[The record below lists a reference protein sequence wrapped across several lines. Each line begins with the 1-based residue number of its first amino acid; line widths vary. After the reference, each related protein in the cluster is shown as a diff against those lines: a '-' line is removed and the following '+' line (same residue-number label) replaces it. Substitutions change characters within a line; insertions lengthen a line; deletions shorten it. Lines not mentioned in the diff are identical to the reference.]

1 MLIKPYNQEIKDGLS
16 DKLAN
21 NTVAFTC
28 SVTKSNVPSEATAKA
43 VAAFGAGRNF
53 DLYYI
58 QSILA
63 SIAANKNDDWFL
75 PEEIWA
81 ARQTPVHK
89 QLNYM
94 HDEKNIIG
102 VITDSILLNSAG
114 EYVLTEENINSI
126 TDIATQA
133 VIWTHWDDKKVESNI
148 SKIIASIEE
157 NKLFVSMEAL
167 FKKFDYML
175 VSSTGFAK
183 IVARS
188 EATAFL
194 TKYLRCYGGSGE
206 FDNHRVYRIL
216 RDFTFSGKGI
226 VEDPANPRSIIG
238 ESFFDNSDDCS
249 CCDDCDGTTELVDG
263 VEFEDGEDSCEC
275 FDSAVAAVD
284 KKVKLNK
291 PFRTPGGPKKFSV
304 YVKNDKGNVVKV
316 NFGDPNMSIK
326 RDNPERKKS
335 FRARHNCDNPGPK
348 WKARY
353 WSCKFWSS
361 TDVSKLVSTKAENI
375 MEDVVQKE
383 VAELKSALAKANET
397 ITSLKAQEADKAT
410 AEVAD
415 LKAQVK
421 ALKALAEETQAKM
434 EETDKECAAKVDEM
448 EKDCAE
454 KMDKMEKE
462 TCSKLAEATAQLEK
476 IKSEKIVAERTS
488 KLVSANVPEDKA
500 AEVVKTFASVSDDVF
515 AEIAA
520 LYAVKAGTNEKTTV
534 VTTDVKDAVDAAKTV
549 AVVTA
554 TTNVTID
561 ESAPEDSMVDLSK
574 SLAIKLNFKTKGD
587 K

>member
-1 MLIKPYNQEIKDGLS
+1 MLIKPYDQEIKDGLS
-16 DKLAN
+16 GKLNN

-28 SVTKSNVPSEATAKA
+28 SITKSDAPSETTVKA
-43 VAAFGAGRNF
+43 VAAFGVGRNF

-58 QSILA
+58 QSVLA
-63 SIAANKNDDWFL
+63 SVGANKNDDWFL

-114 EYVLTEENINSI
+114 EYVLLEENINSVI
-126 TDIATQA
+126 DIATQA

-148 SKIIASIEE
+148 SKIIASIEKNE
-157 NKLFVSMEAL
+157 LFVSMEAL

-175 VSSTGFAK
+175 IKDDFNKK

-188 EATAFL
+188 ESTAFL

-206 FDNHRVYRIL
+206 FDGYRVYRIL

-238 ESFFDNSDDCS
+238 ESFFDNSAECCD
-249 CCDDCDGTTELVDG
+249 CDDCGDTVELSDPKI
-263 VEFEDGEDSCEC
+263 EFEDGEDSCEC
-275 FDSAVAAVD
+275 FDSTLASTD

-291 PFRTPGGPKKFSV
+291 PFRTPDGPKKFSV

-326 RDNPERKKS
+326 RDDPERKKS

-348 WKARY
+348 WKAKY

-361 TDVSKLVSTKAENI
+361 TNVNKLVSSKAENI

-434 EETDKECAAKVDEM
+434 EETEKDCAAKVDEM

-454 KMDKMEKE
+454 KMDKVEKE
-462 TCSKLAEATAQLEK
+462 TCSKLAEATAQLEQ

-488 KLVSANVPEDKA
+488 KLISANVPEDKA

-515 AEIAA
+515 SEIAA
-520 LYAVKAGTNEKTTV
+520 LYAVKAGTNDKTT
-534 VTTDVKDAVDAAKTV
+534 VTTDVKEAVDAAKTV
-549 AVVTA
+549 AGVTA

-561 ESAPEDSMVDLSK
+561 ESKPEDGLVDLSK
-574 SLAIKLNFKTKGD
+574 SLAVKLNFKIKGD

>member
-515 AEIAA
+515 SEIAA
-520 LYAVKAGTNEKTTV
+520 LYAVKAGTNDKTT
-534 VTTDVKDAVDAAKTV
+534 VTTDVKEAVDAAKTV
-549 AVVTA
+549 AGVTA

-561 ESAPEDSMVDLSK
+561 ESKPEDGLVDLSK
-574 SLAIKLNFKTKGD
+574 SLAVKLNFKIKGD